1 MKVNIEM
8 IGKRI
13 RELRESQ
20 GYSQS
25 KLAETINVSTSYIS
39 PIENGKK
46 QASLE
51 IYIAI
56 ANELGVT
63 LDELLYG
70 NLINNPTEYFTDM
83 DLLLSDCDA
92 LERRIIFETSRA
104 IKEILRANLHL
115 YIDSIYPND

>member
-8 IGKRI
+8 IGRRI
-13 RELRESQ
+13 RELRENQ

-70 NLINNPTEYFTDM
+70 NLINNPTEYLTDM

-104 IKEILRANLHL
+104 IKDILRANLHL
-115 YIDSIYPND
+115 YIDDIYPND

>member
-8 IGKRI
+8 IGRRI
-13 RELRESQ
+13 RELRENQ

-70 NLINNPTEYFTDM
+70 NLINNPTEYLTDM

-104 IKEILRANLHL
+104 IKGILRANLHL
-115 YIDSIYPND
+115 YIDDIYPND